1 MREKEFMEM
10 AKQEILRQLP
20 EDVRAGLSLK
30 EVKVVKINDQKN
42 HGFCFQKNGSKA
54 SPTLYLDQAY
64 DLFRHGASL
73 ERLMGDV
80 TRAYLES
87 IDRGLD
93 SADEYSGVKS
103 ITCPAIGN
111 HHSGQTEISIP
122 EMEITNILS

>member
-20 EDVRAGLSLK
+20 EYVRVGLSLK
-30 EVKVVKINDQKN
+30 EVVKINDQKN
-42 HGFCFQKNGSKA
+42 HGFSFQKDGSKA